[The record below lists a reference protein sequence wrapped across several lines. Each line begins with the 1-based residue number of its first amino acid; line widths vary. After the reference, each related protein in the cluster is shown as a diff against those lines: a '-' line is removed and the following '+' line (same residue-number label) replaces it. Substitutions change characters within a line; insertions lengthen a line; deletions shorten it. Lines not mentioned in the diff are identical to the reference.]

1 MNDLIDVSSISR
13 KELEQI
19 YSLSEKLKESPDS
32 FSDSLKNQTLL
43 MLFEKPSTRTR
54 VSFESGMTQL
64 GGHAIFF
71 HTKKSQMSRGE
82 EIADTSK
89 VLSRYCDAVM
99 ARLYS
104 HKKLLEMAENSTIP
118 VINGL
123 TDLLHPCQAI
133 SDFFTMKEK
142 EVDLESAKVVYTGDG
157 NNMVHSLMQT
167 AAKLGVDF
175 YEASPEGYG
184 PNKEIVE
191 KSRKEADSNGSEIV
205 VTEDVEKA
213 VEGADVIYTDVWAS
227 MGDEDSEDR
236 KKALQPYQVNKEMLG
251 NASPDVKVMH
261 CLPAHRG
268 EEITGEVMD
277 GEHSIVFDQAEN
289 RLHVQK
295 AVLHML
301 MKS

>member
-1 MNDLIDVSSISR
+1 MEDLIDVSEISR
-13 KELEQI
+13 EDIREI
-19 YSLSEKLKESPDS
+19 YSLAEGIKSKPDN
-32 FSDSLKNQTLL
+32 FKRALDNQTLL

-54 VSFESGMTQL
+54 VSFESGMTQM

-99 ARLYS
+99 ARMYD
-104 HKKLLEMAENSTIP
+104 HQKLVELAENSTIP

-123 TDLLHPCQAI
+123 TDLLHPCQAL
-133 SDFFTMKEK
+133 SDFFTMEEK
-142 EVDLESAKVVYTGDG
+142 GVDLGSAKVVYTGDG
-157 NNMVHSLMQT
+157 NNMTHSLMQT
-167 AAKLGVDF
+167 AASLGVDF
-175 YEASPEGYG
+175 YAACPEGYR
-184 PNKEIVE
+184 PDKEIVE
-191 KSRKEADSNGSEIV
+191 RARKEAEINGSEVV
-205 VTEDVEKA
+205 VTSDVDDA
-213 VEGADVIYTDVWAS
+213 VQDADVLYTDVWAS
-227 MGDEDSEDR
+227 MGDEDSEER
-236 KKALQPYQVNKEMLG
+236 RKALEPYQINNNLLKS
-251 NASPDVKVMH
+251 ASSNVKVMH

-295 AVLHML
+295 AILHIL
-301 MKS
+301 MKN